1 MRLSAA
7 DLLRRDTVTS
17 PSAIPGAASDA
28 APAAVSLPLGRVV
41 ATEKKPNTPHEFH
54 FWTAID
60 APIGIGTIVRV
71 EGNTPV
77 EAVIPRV
84 YGVVVEGFSYSDLQ
98 SPLHDVLG
106 HDGQPHQGPLA
117 HTDRTEIRL
126 YTASVLRHIPE
137 EPLQPVPL
145 GAVYLADDADVAVA
159 LRMDGYITGDSST
172 GIPVGVYRAGGMRSP
187 IFLDADFLV
196 GPEAA
201 HLNISGVSGLAT
213 KTSAIEWLLQSI
225 FAHFPAHRGTVAAVC
240 FNVKG
245 PDLCFLDQPGKLEP
259 ADLEMYELLGVPPT
273 PFQDV
278 RYFAPFTA
286 RGFALNTLRSHP
298 ALADSV
304 SPLTWG
310 LGEVLQFAEVLLNKD
325 DIDAKA
331 DALIDFIRE
340 RVVGRDFEEAGFS
353 RTHRVQ
359 SFADLDAWFRD
370 VLRKLEESNGDTW
383 RTHHAATVRKV
394 RNRLSNLSTRCAG
407 LVTDDGAVSDLP
419 FGSFVDRA
427 VYVVDVANV
436 EEDAQDLVF
445 ARVVSR
451 LREQLERRELGVD
464 HVIVFVDELNK
475 YAPHDGPD
483 TYVRKMLL
491 DIAERGRYLGLVLF
505 GAQQFRSQVHRR
517 VTGNA
522 GTALYGRMDGDEL
535 ASPGYQVLSPA
546 IKARMATLDKGQL
559 MVRHPHFTQPVFVRF
574 PRPAVMSGR
583 EGVERFPQ
591 APEPSLAQAV
601 TRELRRL
608 DDTIELGFVQQ
619 TILLYDEHVV
629 LAARNAV
636 VRTRPDDVKRA
647 FTRELA
653 RRARPTASDVEAV
666 TPRPRALRSFSP
678 DEYGG

>member
-1 MRLSAA
+1 VTIAA
-7 DLLRRDTVTS
+7 DQ
-17 PSAIPGAASDA
+17 SAPI
-28 APAAVSLPLGRVV
+28 GRVV
-41 ATEKKPNTPHEFH
+41 ATERKPNTPHEFH
-54 FWTAID
+54 FWTAVD

-71 EGNTPV
+71 DGPIPV
-77 EAVIPRV
+77 DAIIPRI

-106 HDGQPHQGPLA
+106 HDGRPGEAMHAP
-117 HTDRTEIRL
+117 TERTEIRL
-126 YTASVLRHIPE
+126 YTAHVLRHVPE

-145 GAVYLADDADVAVA
+145 GAVYLADDRDVAVA
-159 LRMDGYITGDSST
+159 LRMDGYVTGADAT

-225 FAHFPAHRGTVAAVC
+225 FTHFPAHRGTVAAVC

-245 PDLCFLDQPGKLEP
+245 PDLCFLDQPGRIDD
-259 ADLEMYELLGVPPT
+259 ADRELYELLQVPAT
-273 PFQDV
+273 PFRNVQ
-278 RYFAPFTA
+278 YYAPYTA

-298 ALADSV
+298 DLAGTV
-304 SPLTWG
+304 TPLTWG

-325 DIDAKA
+325 DVDAKA

-340 RVVGRDFEEAGFS
+340 RVVGKDFEEPGFS
-353 RTHRVQ
+353 RVHRVQ
-359 SFADLDAWFRD
+359 SFADLDAWFRE
-370 VLRKLEESNGDTW
+370 VLRKLEDSAGDTW
-383 RTHHAATVRKV
+383 RTHHAATIRKV

-407 LVTDDGAVSDLP
+407 LVTDDGMASDLP
-419 FGSFVDRA
+419 FGSFDDRT

-436 EEDAQDLVF
+436 EEDGQDLVF
-445 ARVVSR
+445 ARVVSK
-451 LREQLERRELGVD
+451 LREHLERRDLGVD

-505 GAQQFRSQVHRR
+505 GAEQFRSQVHRR

-522 GTALYGRMDGDEL
+522 GTTLFGRMDADEL

-574 PRPAVMSGR
+574 PRPAVMTGR

-591 APEPSLAQAV
+591 APEPTVAQAV
-601 TRELRRL
+601 TRDLRRL
-608 DDTIELGFVQQ
+608 DDGIELGWVQQ
-619 TILLYDEHVV
+619 TIMLYDEPVV

-636 VRTRPDDVKRA
+636 LRARPDNVKA
-647 FTRELA
+647 TFTRELA
-653 RRARPTASDVEAV
+653 RRARPSAQDAEAV
-666 TPRPRALRSFSP
+666 APRARPLRSFTR